1 MARIDGEIVI
11 GQPAEVVF
19 DFVADQRNEPTYNP
33 AMTRLQKLTGGPIGV
48 GTRFQ
53 ATTTSRGRPVD
64 LLIEYTA
71 YDRPTTLGST
81 IRMATADIRGT
92 LTFHPDPDGTRM
104 RWAWQVTP
112 KGALRLLAPVIA
124 RVGRRQ
130 EQAIWAGLKQHLE
143 ASDGRD
149 RGVERRAFP
158 SSRRLV
164 TAAVRAGRRIVPMH
178 GLLEV
183 DITEARRLLARL
195 DPPLSLTAFVLAC
208 AARAAATHPQVH
220 AYRDWRGRLVQH
232 RHVDV
237 QTLIEVPTAQGPF
250 GLVHVVRDADV
261 RTVAD
266 ISAELRA
273 VKADAAATTT
283 GRLLRTVAPAAGRIP
298 GLYRAMYA
306 AMSRSVR
313 VHLATGTVQVTAVGM
328 FAGGGGFAI
337 APPTLASL
345 TIVVG
350 GASTRPRAV
359 DGRIELRDVLDLT
372 VTIDHNVVDGAP
384 ATRFGA
390 DLRRLMETAAVLAP
404 TVQQAPTGH
413 APT

>member
-1 MARIDGEIVI
+1 MCPGEGASSV
-11 GQPAEVVF
+11 
-19 DFVADQRNEPTYNP
+19 
-33 AMTRLQKLTGGPIGV
+33 
-48 GTRFQ
+48 
-53 ATTTSRGRPVD
+53 
-64 LLIEYTA
+64 
-71 YDRPTTLGST
+71 
-81 IRMATADIRGT
+81 
-92 LTFHPDPDGTRM
+92 PDGRH
-104 RWAWQVTP
+104 RGPRSHDSSA
-112 KGALRLLAPVIA
+112 GAA
-124 RVGRRQ
+124 
-130 EQAIWAGLKQHLE
+130 
-143 ASDGRD
+143 GRD
-149 RGVERRAFP
+149 RGVEVRAFP

-183 DITEARRLLARL
+183 DITEARRLLAQHN
-195 DPPLSLTAFVLAC
+195 PPLSLTAFVIAST
-208 AARAAATHPQVH
+208 ARAAATHPQVH

-232 RHVDV
+232 HHVDV
-237 QTLIEVPTAQGPF
+237 QTLIEVPTAQGLF

-261 RTVAD
+261 RGVGD
-266 ISAELRA
+266 ISAELRS
-273 VKADAAATTT
+273 VKADATTTTT

-345 TIVVG
+345 IIVVG

-359 DGRIELRDVLDLT
+359 DDRIELRDVLDIT

-384 ATRFGA
+384 ATRYGA
-390 DLRRLMETAAVLAP
+390 ELRHLMETAAALIP
-404 TVQQAPTGH
+404 TVQQASTGH
-413 APT
+413 VKT